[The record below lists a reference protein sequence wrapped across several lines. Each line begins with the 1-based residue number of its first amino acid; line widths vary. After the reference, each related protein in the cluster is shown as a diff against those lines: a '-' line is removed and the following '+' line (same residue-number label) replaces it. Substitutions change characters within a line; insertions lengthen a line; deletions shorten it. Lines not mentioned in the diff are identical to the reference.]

1 MYLLFLFFKQKTA
14 YEMRI
19 SDWSSD
25 VCSSDL
31 CSCSGSRAPRRP
43 RARAGTWLPSAARAS
58 WRALAVLEHVA
69 RGGGIRALGVG
80 ELVVDVAVD
89 RRVDVRGVRRLH
101 GRVLG
106 RRLRIARSH
115 DMVDRARWVDP
126 GMRERGLD
134 QADRLAAHLAQVAVV
149 LVDPAEELQVD
160 AGRRVLDHGP
170 RGRRVLQHAVAVR
183 VGLPRQRLRLA
194 DRMRGI
200 DADRETGR
208 A

>member
-1 MYLLFLFFKQKTA
+1 
-14 YEMRI
+14 MRI

-31 CSCSGSRAPRRP
+31 RSPAPRRP
-43 RARAGTWLPSAARAS
+43 RARAGTWLPAAARAS
-58 WRALAVLEHVA
+58 WRAVVVLEHVA

-101 GRVLG
+101 GSVLG

-160 AGRRVLDHGP
+160 AGWRVLDHGP
-170 RGRRVLQHAVAVR
+170 R
-183 VGLPRQRLRLA
+183 
-194 DRMRGI
+194 DRKS
-200 DADRETGR
+200 TV
-208 A
+208 